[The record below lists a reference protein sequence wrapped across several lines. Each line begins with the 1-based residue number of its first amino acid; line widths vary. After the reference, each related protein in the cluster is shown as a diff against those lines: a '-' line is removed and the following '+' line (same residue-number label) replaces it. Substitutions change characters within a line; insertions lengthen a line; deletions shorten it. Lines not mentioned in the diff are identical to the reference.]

1 MAGSPSTHYHYAM
14 TTADRKAKVVREVLN
29 GAYLTIDFFAFFYR
43 HK

>member
-1 MAGSPSTHYHYAM
+1 MAGALSTHYHYAM
-14 TTADRKAKVVREVLN
+14 TTADHEAKVILEVLN